1 MFSSLGGGATMLPMS
16 GTPGGYFDRIDD
28 ARRIVLRRLT
38 TRVKLT
44 FSNIKT
50 LQRVVFDHFEA
61 RYRTG
66 ADGEVLAAG
75 LWQIPSLHA
84 KWTRIHVCLSS
95 RNEDSPQ
102 QATGYQKENRL
113 LMRNHGFSNSSL

>member
-1 MFSSLGGGATMLPMS
+1 MLPMS

-50 LQRVVFDHFEA
+50 LQKVVFCHFEA
-61 RYRTG
+61 RYRTCVG
-66 ADGEVLAAG
+66 REVVAAG
-75 LWQIPSLHA
+75 L
-84 KWTRIHVCLSS
+84 
-95 RNEDSPQ
+95 
-102 QATGYQKENRL
+102 
-113 LMRNHGFSNSSL
+113 